1 MVSKNENK
9 YVIWPLY
16 FEQSLSRVDGRRLA
30 KKFTSEKPPAV
41 EDIANAAKSLGLN
54 PVIEKNAAHPS
65 RPWER
70 KGRVLIE
77 KKGAKQKLLVQI
89 ANRL

>member
-16 FEQSLSRVDGRRLA
+16 FEQSLSRDSGRKLA
-30 KKFTSEKPPAV
+30 KKYTSEKQPAV

>member
-1 MVSKNENK
+1 MVSKDENK

-16 FEQSLSRVDGRRLA
+16 FEQSLSRENGRKLA

-41 EDIANAAKSLGLN
+41 EDIAKAAKSLGLN

-70 KGRVLIE
+70 KGRVLVE
-77 KKGAKQKLLVQI
+77 KKGAKQKLLIQI